1 MENGHPEQV
10 HGQPNMAM
18 RIGVL
23 SDTHVPDRQA
33 SIPGSILEGLQ
44 GVDLIVHAG
53 DLTCLDVLTVLEKIA
68 LVRAVCGNM
77 DSPEVRSKL
86 GETLVFDVC
95 GKSIAVMHGSGS
107 PAETENRAR
116 SSFPDADVV
125 IFGHT
130 HRPFVEYRGK
140 TLLLN
145 PGPASGCLYC
155 KPSYAI
161 LRLEDD
167 GEKLPTVQIYRL

>member
-1 MENGHPEQV
+1 
-10 HGQPNMAM
+10 M

-33 SIPGSILEGLQ
+33 AIPGSILEGLR

-53 DLTCLDVLTVLEKIA
+53 DLTCLDVIRVLGKIA
-68 LVRAVCGNM
+68 PVRAVCGNM
-77 DSPEVRSKL
+77 DLPEVRSKL
-86 GETLVFDVC
+86 GETLVFEAC
-95 GKSIAVMHGSGS
+95 GKTIAVMHGWGS
-107 PAETENRAR
+107 PVDTENRAR
-116 SSFPDADVV
+116 SGFPDADVV

-130 HRPFVEYRGK
+130 HRPFMEYRGK

-145 PGPASGCLYC
+145 PGSAWEFLGW
-155 KPSYAI
+155 KASYAI

-167 GEKLPTVQIYRL
+167 GGKLPTADIYKL